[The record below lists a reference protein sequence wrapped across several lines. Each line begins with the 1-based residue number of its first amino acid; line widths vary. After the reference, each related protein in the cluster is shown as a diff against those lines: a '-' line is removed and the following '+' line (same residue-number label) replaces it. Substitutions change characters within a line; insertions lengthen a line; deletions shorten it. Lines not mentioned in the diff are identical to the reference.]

1 MNQKRFYVPAF
12 DGIRAISA
20 VAVLVNHTATICGA
34 PETVFT
40 RICWKG
46 ACGVDVFFVLSGF
59 LITWILTTELEGS
72 GNIRL
77 SRFYQRRALRLLP
90 AFFTAVTAAI
100 LLSRWQGESFF
111 AMRWQIFAM
120 LTYTF
125 NLVVAFRGWYS
136 GPLNGYIN
144 QTWTLCVEEQFY
156 LVWPFILRRLGPRRA
171 LYFALVL
178 IAAAVIHRN
187 HLCEWAET
195 HGVLTD
201 YLTRIGASTD
211 TRIDQIFIGCAAALA
226 YRLGWLRKL
235 EAFSRYVGSIFSY
248 SSIALAGLILF
259 DLVPLPFNP
268 LSTKVGMLALT
279 IGLSILAIFLQPRT
293 LVARV
298 LSLKPL
304 VALGR
309 ISYGFYLFHKM
320 IVILVHNLVPH
331 CNTLPGTLVTMALA
345 FAITTLV
352 SWVHYYAIERRF
364 LNLMP
369 SAPQP
374 MPLTTAVAAG

>member
-1 MNQKRFYVPAF
+1 M
-12 DGIRAISA
+12 
-20 VAVLVNHTATICGA
+20 
-34 PETVFT
+34 
-40 RICWKG
+40 
-46 ACGVDVFFVLSGF
+46 
-59 LITWILTTELEGS
+59 
-72 GNIRL
+72 
-77 SRFYQRRALRLLP
+77 LP
-90 AFFTAVTAAI
+90 AFFTAITAAV

-111 AMRWQIFAM
+111 AVRWQILAM

-178 IAAAVIHRN
+178 TAAAVIHRN
-187 HLCEWAET
+187 HLCEWADT
-195 HGVLTD
+195 QGVLAD
-201 YLTRIGASTD
+201 YITRVAAGTD

-248 SSIALAGLILF
+248 SSIAIAGLVLF

-268 LSTKVGMLALT
+268 LSSTKVAVLALT
-279 IGLSILAIFLQPRT
+279 ICLSILAIFLQPTT

-320 IVILVHNLVPH
+320 IAILLHNLVPH
-331 CNTLPGTLVTMALA
+331 SNTLPGTLVTMALA
-345 FAITTLV
+345 SAITTLV
-352 SWVHYYAIERRF
+352 SWVHYHAIERRF

-369 SAPQP
+369 SATPP
-374 MPLTTAVAAG
+374 IPLTTAVAAG